1 MGQLQ
6 AKGSSEE
13 WPETGE
19 GAWLQSQEGSPGSTW
34 SPTLGAGAG
43 VGGRLGLILLTS
55 QLPSQD
61 CFLRRRL
68 QLSGLGS
75 PQWSMVRMTGR
86 VSRTPG
92 GPQLTMGLSRV

>member
-1 MGQLQ
+1 MGQLL
-6 AKGSSEE
+6 ANNSEE
-13 WPETGE
+13 WPGWGE
-19 GAWLQSQEGSPGSTW
+19 GGSQRPGGNPRLHSESPS
-34 SPTLGAGAG
+34 AQ
-43 VGGRLGLILLTS
+43 VGGLGLFLLTS

-68 QLSGLGS
+68 QLSGQGS
-75 PQWSMVRMTGR
+75 PQWSMARMTGL

>member
-1 MGQLQ
+1 MGGGGGGR
-6 AKGSSEE
+6 GSRARQEARHH
-13 WPETGE
+13 PE
-19 GAWLQSQEGSPGSTW
+19 
-34 SPTLGAGAG
+34 LGGG
-43 VGGRLGLILLTS
+43 VGGGGGLGLTS

-61 CFLRRRL
+61 CFLRCRL

-75 PQWSMVRMTGR
+75 PQWSMARMTGR

>member
-1 MGQLQ
+1 MPTVGQCFGWVASDAL
-6 AKGSSEE
+6 
-13 WPETGE
+13 P
-19 GAWLQSQEGSPGSTW
+19 LP
-34 SPTLGAGAG
+34 
-43 VGGRLGLILLTS
+43 TS

-75 PQWSMVRMTGR
+75 PQWSIARMTGR

-92 GPQLTMGLSRV
+92 GPQLTTGLSRV

>member
-1 MGQLQ
+1 MGQCMG
-6 AKGSSEE
+6 KCSSER
-13 WPETGE
+13 WSETGDRDLAQ
-19 GAWLQSQEGSPGSTW
+19 GPGGKPGS
-34 SPTLGAGAG
+34 LGWA
-43 VGGRLGLILLTS
+43 VGLTS

-61 CFLRRRL
+61 CFLRCRL

-75 PQWSMVRMTGR
+75 PQWSMARMTGR